1 LTWCDPGNYSKEE
14 WKVSQNIETIIED
27 RILKIKIDR
36 ADKKNALD
44 LSMYQ
49 SLADAIHQADD
60 DNNIRVSM
68 ISGVDDSFCSGND
81 IKDFLKNPP
90 VDNSSPVLQFVDAM
104 IHAEKP
110 IVAAVN
116 GIAIGIGVTMLLHC
130 DLVYASEDA
139 CFQMPFVNIGLC
151 PEAGSTHILPFLMG
165 HQKASELLLLG
176 DMFDVN
182 TAIDVGIVNS
192 KVAAGELAN
201 ASLQAASRIAA
212 QPPHATKTTKGL
224 LRAAMREQ
232 ILAASQRENAS
243 FMPMLSGDEAK
254 EALTAF
260 MEKRSPDFSRF

>member
-1 LTWCDPGNYSKEE
+1 M
-14 WKVSQNIETIIED
+14 SQYIDIVVED
-27 RILKIKIDR
+27 RILKIKINR

-49 SLADAIHQADD
+49 ALTDAIKQADA

-68 ISGVDDSFCSGND
+68 LTGVDDSFCSGND

-90 VDNSSPVLQFVDAM
+90 TDDSSPVLQFVRAM
-104 IHAEKP
+104 INAEKP

-139 CFQMPFVNIGLC
+139 RFQMPFVNIGLC
-151 PEAGSTHILPFLMG
+151 PEAGSTYILPLLMG

-176 DMFDVN
+176 KRFDVD
-182 TAIDVGIVNS
+182 TAIGVGIVNS
-192 KVAAGELAN
+192 KVAVAELASV
-201 ASLQAASRIAA
+201 ALQAASQIAA
-212 QPPHATKTTKGL
+212 SPPLATKTTKRL
-224 LRAAMREQ
+224 LRAAMHEQ
-232 ILAASQRENAS
+232 ILQASQRENDS
-243 FMPMLSGDEAK
+243 FMPMLHGEEAK

-260 MEKRSPDFSRF
+260 MEKRKPDFSRF

>member
-1 LTWCDPGNYSKEE
+1 MSEH
-14 WKVSQNIETIIED
+14 IEAIVEN
-27 RILKIKIDR
+27 RILELKINR

-44 LSMYQ
+44 LAMYQ
-49 SLADAIHQADD
+49 SLADAILRADKDD
-60 DNNIRVSM
+60 DIRVTL

-90 VDNSSPVLQFVDAM
+90 TDDTSPVLQFVRAM
-104 IHAEKP
+104 INAEKP

-139 CFQMPFVNIGLC
+139 RFQMPFVNIGLC
-151 PEAGSTHILPFLMG
+151 PEAGSTHVLPLLMG

-176 DMFDVN
+176 SMFNAD

-192 KVAAGELAN
+192 KVAPNELADV
-201 ASLQAASRIAA
+201 AMKAASRIAA
-212 QPPHATKTTKGL
+212 QPPHATKTTKSL
-224 LRAAMREQ
+224 LRSAMRDQ
-232 ILAASQRENAS
+232 ILLASQRENQN
-243 FMPMLSGDEAK
+243 FIPMLDGEEAK

-260 MEKRSPDFSRF
+260 MEKRAPDFSKF